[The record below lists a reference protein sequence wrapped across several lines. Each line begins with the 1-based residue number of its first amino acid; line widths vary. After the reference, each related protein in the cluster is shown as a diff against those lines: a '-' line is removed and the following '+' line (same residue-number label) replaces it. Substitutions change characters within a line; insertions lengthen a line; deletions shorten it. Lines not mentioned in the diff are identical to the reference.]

1 MSKQSIINIVSE
13 NAKIHVTLPHHLMC
27 YPESFP
33 FYSIA
38 HELEWEVV
46 VMVMGNIF

>member
-33 FYSIA
+33 FYSIV

-46 VMVMGNIF
+46 VMVIVNIF